1 DPPQQLLLLRDD
13 DKSSSSLLFLTVTHS
28 LKYFYT
34 ASSGIPNFPSY
45 VSVGLVDGVQISYCD
60 SRTQK
65 NIPKQEWMNEVSSE
79 HPRYWEEETKTCW
92 EKQQM
97 FNVNIDIAKQRFNQ
111 TGGVHVFQ
119 LMYGCEWDEETKE
132 KKGYWQYSYDGE
144 DFIAFDLSTKKW
156 NAPVPQAVLT
166 KNKWDNDK
174 GWIAQAEN
182 YLNQIC
188 PEWVK
193 KYVEYGKTSLMRT
206 GIIRF
211 FFFVINF
218 TGNIIT
224 LALIITAVIVLVSFV
239 CVVGYIFRKTIR
251 QKLSCGRFTIIFLNF
266 KSMLLYTIY

>member
-1 DPPQQLLLLRDD
+1 YHSHNLR
-13 DKSSSSLLFLTVTHS
+13 SLILIIYSLLFLTVTHS

-79 HPRYWEEETKTCW
+79 HPRYWEEETKTYL
-92 EKQQM
+92 KH
-97 FNVNIDIAKQRFNQ
+97 FSVLLS
-111 TGGVHVFQ
+111 GVHVFQ

-206 GIIRF
+206 
-211 FFFVINF
+211 VD
-218 TGNIIT
+218 
-224 LALIITAVIVLVSFV
+224 
-239 CVVGYIFRKTIR
+239 IFSMN
-251 QKLSCGRFTIIFLNF
+251 LSDNLELD
-266 KSMLLYTIY
+266 KE